1 MDRRTF
7 LTASTA
13 FVTTATLQANEGQT
27 LRVYYGTKNQS
38 GSEGIY
44 TGTMDLVTGKLST
57 VKLAAPAE
65 NPGFLAISQNK
76 RQLYAV
82 ASGNNGQ
89 KIVAYRIDPDSGGLT
104 ELNSQETGG
113 ANPCHVSVGP
123 DDQYVVYANYTGG
136 SCGLIPLASDGSL
149 EKPASFFQHQGG
161 SEVNVQRQG
170 EPHPHSAKTDPS
182 GKFVVV
188 PDLGQDK
195 VRIYRL
201 GKNNKSMKPN
211 EPAFAT
217 MPAGGGPRHVSFNA
231 NGRWMY
237 VNNELTSAV
246 TVFEFDKETGSTKAL
261 QTITT
266 LPSDYKENNSTAE
279 VLVHPSDKFLYCSNR
294 GHNSIASFK
303 INQKNGKLKSTGHC
317 SSGGKTP
324 RNFGIT
330 PDGRFV
336 VAANQN
342 RDNVDVL
349 SIDQHSGALSST
361 GVSIKVPHCICVR
374 FLQP

>member
-1 MDRRTF
+1 MTK
-7 LTASTA
+7 LLKP
-13 FVTTATLQANEGQT
+13 TTADKEIEECLLAT
-27 LRVYYGTKNQS
+27 QS
-38 GSEGIY
+38 FSVVAGAGSGK
-44 TGTMDLVTGKLST
+44 TTSLVTAL
-57 VKLAAPAE
+57 
-65 NPGFLAISQNK
+65 NFLRDEVGSNLRK
-76 RQLYAV
+76 
-82 ASGNNGQ
+82 NGQ

-211 EPAFAT
+211 APDFAT

-266 LPSDYKENNSTAE
+266 LPWHKA
-279 VLVHPSDKFLYCSNR
+279 R
-294 GHNSIASFK
+294 
-303 INQKNGKLKSTGHC
+303 
-317 SSGGKTP
+317 
-324 RNFGIT
+324 R
-330 PDGRFV
+330 
-336 VAANQN
+336 QN
-342 RDNVDVL
+342 HR
-349 SIDQHSGALSST
+349 
-361 GVSIKVPHCICVR
+361 
-374 FLQP
+374 